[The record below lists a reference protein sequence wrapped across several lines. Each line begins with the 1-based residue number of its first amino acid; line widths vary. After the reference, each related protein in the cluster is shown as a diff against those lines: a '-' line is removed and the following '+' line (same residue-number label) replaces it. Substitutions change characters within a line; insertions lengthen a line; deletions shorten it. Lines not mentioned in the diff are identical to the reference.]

1 MIVAASAFLN
11 CPKPHNTPMPA
22 EHHSVAAVFSPRTFI
37 PSRMMTPAPRKPIP
51 ETICAAI
58 RPGLSGDV
66 VMELRIKTA
75 APVATSA
82 LVRNPAIR

>member
-1 MIVAASAFLN
+1 
-11 CPKPHNTPMPA
+11 MPA
-22 EHHSVAAVFSPRTFI
+22 EHHSVAAVFSRPRTFI
-37 PSRMMTPAPRKPIP
+37 LSRMMTPAPRKLI

-58 RPGLSGDV
+58 LPGLSGDV
-66 VMELRIKTA
+66 VMELHRIKTA